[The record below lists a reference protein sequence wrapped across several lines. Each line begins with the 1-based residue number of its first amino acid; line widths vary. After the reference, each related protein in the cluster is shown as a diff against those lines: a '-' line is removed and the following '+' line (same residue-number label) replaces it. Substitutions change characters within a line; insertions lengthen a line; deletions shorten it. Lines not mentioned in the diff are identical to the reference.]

1 MTTPADRLTSYSRS
15 GLTFDVRD
23 EGPADGPV
31 VVLLHGFP
39 QDSSSWDQLAPLLHT
54 RGFRTVAPDQ
64 RGYSPG
70 ARPKA
75 RWAYR
80 GSELAADTVAL
91 IDALAVG
98 KVHLVGHDWGAAVA
112 WQVAAERPDLLNTVT
127 AVSVP
132 HPLAFVKAMVTST
145 QGLKSWYMG
154 AFQLPFVPEKILSS
168 TSAGEKFL
176 ISSGQ
181 TPENARRDLNAMLAP
196 GRLRGGL
203 NWYRAMWMTKP
214 NPATARVTVPTMHV
228 WSDGDAAIGPKGS
241 ALTPAF
247 VDGPYRFEV
256 LRGVSHWIPDEA
268 PTELDRLLGEH
279 FSS

>member
-154 AFQLPFVPEKILSS
+154 AFQLPFVPEKVLSS
-168 TSAGEKFL
+168 T
-176 ISSGQ
+176 
-181 TPENARRDLNAMLAP
+181 
-196 GRLRGGL
+196 
-203 NWYRAMWMTKP
+203 
-214 NPATARVTVPTMHV
+214 
-228 WSDGDAAIGPKGS
+228 
-241 ALTPAF
+241 
-247 VDGPYRFEV
+247 
-256 LRGVSHWIPDEA
+256 
-268 PTELDRLLGEH
+268 
-279 FSS
+279 

>member
-1 MTTPADRLTSYSRS
+1 M
-15 GLTFDVRD
+15 
-23 EGPADGPV
+23 
-31 VVLLHGFP
+31 
-39 QDSSSWDQLAPLLHT
+39 
-54 RGFRTVAPDQ
+54 
-64 RGYSPG
+64 
-70 ARPKA
+70 
-75 RWAYR
+75 
-80 GSELAADTVAL
+80 
-91 IDALAVG
+91 
-98 KVHLVGHDWGAAVA
+98 
-112 WQVAAERPDLLNTVT
+112 
-127 AVSVP
+127 
-132 HPLAFVKAMVTST
+132 
-145 QGLKSWYMG
+145 
-154 AFQLPFVPEKILSS
+154 PFVPEKILSS

-214 NPATARVTVPTMHV
+214 NPATARVTVPTLHV

>member
-1 MTTPADRLTSYSRS
+1 M
-15 GLTFDVRD
+15 
-23 EGPADGPV
+23 
-31 VVLLHGFP
+31 
-39 QDSSSWDQLAPLLHT
+39 
-54 RGFRTVAPDQ
+54 
-64 RGYSPG
+64 
-70 ARPKA
+70 
-75 RWAYR
+75 
-80 GSELAADTVAL
+80 
-91 IDALAVG
+91 
-98 KVHLVGHDWGAAVA
+98 HLVGHDWGAAVA
-112 WQVAAERPDLLNTVT
+112 WQVAAERPDLLDTVT

-214 NPATARVTVPTMHV
+214 NPATARVTVPTLHV
-228 WSDGDAAIGPKGS
+228 WSDGDAAIGTQRVCAHPRVCRRSVPVRSSPGCEPLDPRRGADGVGS
-241 ALTPAF
+241 VA
-247 VDGPYRFEV
+247 R
-256 LRGVSHWIPDEA
+256 
-268 PTELDRLLGEH
+268 
-279 FSS
+279 

>member
-1 MTTPADRLTSYSRS
+1 MGSPCAVTARPRLPDR
-15 GLTFDVRD
+15 
-23 EGPADGPV
+23 
-31 VVLLHGFP
+31 
-39 QDSSSWDQLAPLLHT
+39 
-54 RGFRTVAPDQ
+54 RTGSA
-64 RGYSPG
+64 RYSPG

-112 WQVAAERPDLLNTVT
+112 WQVAAERPDLLDTVT

-154 AFQLPFVPEKILSS
+154 AFQLPFVPPEKILSS

-214 NPATARVTVPTMHV
+214 NPPATARVTVPTCTSGV
-228 WSDGDAAIGPKGS
+228 TATPPSAPPKGLRSPPPRLSTARTGSRFS
-241 ALTPAF
+241 AA
-247 VDGPYRFEV
+247 
-256 LRGVSHWIPDEA
+256 
-268 PTELDRLLGEH
+268 
-279 FSS
+279 